1 MANLM
6 GFLHHQLFPLVF
18 ASFAI
23 IGCGVSQNQE
33 TRQHVGKSV
42 PKLSLVSLQ
51 AGDKT
56 PTLSGKI
63 TLLNFWGTWCP
74 PCRQELPGLARLASR
89 LADEPRFQLIAVS
102 CGGGKRDDLD
112 QLRSETEAFLQ
123 STRIAISPWADPTGD
138 TRLRF
143 TEAFG
148 FRAYPTTYL
157 IGTDKK
163 ILAIWTG
170 YSPSMET
177 QIAQSV
183 ARSLKQLPVTSSL
196 SWQKATNKF
205 DEIPHRDLLHP

>member
-1 MANLM
+1 MA
-6 GFLHHQLFPLVF
+6 FFHRQLIPLVF

-23 IGCGVSQNQE
+23 IGCSLGQNQE

-42 PKLSLVSLQ
+42 PKISLISLDT
-51 AGDKT
+51 GDESL
-56 PTLSGKI
+56 TLSGKI

-89 LADEPRFQLIAVS
+89 LTDEPRFQLIAVS
-102 CGGGKRDDLD
+102 CGGGNRDDLD
-112 QLRSETEAFLQ
+112 QLRSETEAFLA
-123 STRIAISPWADPTGD
+123 STRIALSPWADPTGD

-143 TEAFG
+143 TKAFG

-157 IGTDKK
+157 IGSDQK

-170 YSPSMET
+170 YSPSVET

-183 ARSLKQLPVTSSL
+183 ARSLKQLPATDSL
-196 SWQKATNKF
+196 
-205 DEIPHRDLLHP
+205 E

>member
-1 MANLM
+1 MA
-6 GFLHHQLFPLVF
+6 FFHRQLIPLVF

-23 IGCGVSQNQE
+23 IGCSLGQNQE

-42 PKLSLVSLQ
+42 PKISLVSLDT
-51 AGDKT
+51 GDESL
-56 PTLSGKI
+56 TLSGKI

-89 LADEPRFQLIAVS
+89 LKDEPRFQLIAVS
-102 CGGGKRDDLD
+102 CGGGNRDDLD
-112 QLRSETEAFLQ
+112 QLRSETEAFLA
-123 STRIAISPWADPTGD
+123 STRIALSPWADPTGN

-143 TEAFG
+143 TKAFG

-157 IGTDKK
+157 IGSDQK

-170 YSPSMET
+170 YSPSVET

-183 ARSLKQLPVTSSL
+183 ARSLKQFPATDSL
-196 SWQKATNKF
+196 
-205 DEIPHRDLLHP
+205 E

>member
-6 GFLHHQLFPLVF
+6 GYLHHQLLPLVF
-18 ASFAI
+18 TSLTL
-23 IGCGVSQNQE
+23 IGCSVGQNQE
-33 TRQHVGKSV
+33 TRQHVGKLV
-42 PKLSLVSLQ
+42 PKLSLVSLET
-51 AGDKT
+51 GDET
-56 PTLSGKI
+56 PTLFGKV

-102 CGGGKRDDLD
+102 CGGGERDDLD
-112 QLRSETEAFLQ
+112 QLRSETESFLK

-143 TEAFG
+143 TKVFG

-157 IGTDKK
+157 IGPDKK

-170 YSPSMET
+170 YSPSVEI

-183 ARSLKQLPVTSSL
+183 ARSLKQLPVTNSL
-196 SWQKATNKF
+196 
-205 DEIPHRDLLHP
+205 

>member
-1 MANLM
+1 MA
-6 GFLHHQLFPLVF
+6 FFHHQLIPLVF

-23 IGCGVSQNQE
+23 IGCSLGQNQE

-42 PKLSLVSLQ
+42 PKISLVSLDT
-51 AGDKT
+51 GDESL
-56 PTLSGKI
+56 TLSGKI

-89 LADEPRFQLIAVS
+89 LKDEPRFQLIAVS
-102 CGGGKRDDLD
+102 CGGGNRDDLD
-112 QLRSETEAFLQ
+112 QLRSETEAFLA
-123 STRIAISPWADPTGD
+123 STRIALSPWADPTGN

-143 TEAFG
+143 TKAFG

-157 IGTDKK
+157 IGSDQK

-170 YSPSMET
+170 YSPSVET

-183 ARSLKQLPVTSSL
+183 ARSLKQLPASDSL
-196 SWQKATNKF
+196 
-205 DEIPHRDLLHP
+205 E

>member
-1 MANLM
+1 MA
-6 GFLHHQLFPLVF
+6 FFHRQLVPLVF

-23 IGCGVSQNQE
+23 IGCSLGQNQE

-42 PKLSLVSLQ
+42 PKISLVSLDT
-51 AGDKT
+51 GDESL
-56 PTLSGKI
+56 TLSGKI

-89 LADEPRFQLIAVS
+89 LKDEPRFQLIAVS
-102 CGGGKRDDLD
+102 CGGGNRDDLD
-112 QLRSETEAFLQ
+112 QLRSETEAFLA
-123 STRIAISPWADPTGD
+123 STRIALSPWADPTGD

-143 TEAFG
+143 TKAFG

-157 IGTDKK
+157 IGSDQK

-170 YSPSMET
+170 YSPSVET

-183 ARSLKQLPVTSSL
+183 ARSLKQFPATGSL
-196 SWQKATNKF
+196 
-205 DEIPHRDLLHP
+205 E

>member
-6 GFLHHQLFPLVF
+6 GYLHQQLLPLVF
-18 ASFAI
+18 TALTL
-23 IGCGVSQNQE
+23 IGCGAGQNQE

-42 PKLSLVSLQ
+42 PKLSLVSLKT
-51 AGDKT
+51 GDET
-56 PTLSGKI
+56 PTLSGKV

-102 CGGGKRDDLD
+102 CGGGKRDDVD
-112 QLRSETEAFLQ
+112 QLRSETEAFLK

-143 TEAFG
+143 TKVFG

-157 IGTDKK
+157 IGPDKK

-170 YSPSMET
+170 YSPSVET

-183 ARSLKQLPVTSSL
+183 ARSLKQLPVTNSL
-196 SWQKATNKF
+196 
-205 DEIPHRDLLHP
+205 

>member
-1 MANLM
+1 MA
-6 GFLHHQLFPLVF
+6 FFHRQLIPLVF

-23 IGCGVSQNQE
+23 IGCSLGQNQE

-42 PKLSLVSLQ
+42 PKISLVSLDT
-51 AGDKT
+51 GDESL
-56 PTLSGKI
+56 TLSGKI

-89 LADEPRFQLIAVS
+89 LTNEPRFQLIAVS
-102 CGGGKRDDLD
+102 CGGGNRDDLD
-112 QLRSETEAFLQ
+112 QLRSETEAFLA
-123 STRIAISPWADPTGD
+123 STRIALSPWADPTGD

-143 TEAFG
+143 TKAFG

-157 IGTDKK
+157 IGSDQK

-170 YSPSMET
+170 YSPSVET

-183 ARSLKQLPVTSSL
+183 ARSLKQFPATGSL
-196 SWQKATNKF
+196 
-205 DEIPHRDLLHP
+205 E

>member
-1 MANLM
+1 MAFFHRHLI
-6 GFLHHQLFPLVF
+6 PLVF

-23 IGCGVSQNQE
+23 IGCSLGQNQE

-42 PKLSLVSLQ
+42 PKISLISLDT
-51 AGDKT
+51 GDESL
-56 PTLSGKI
+56 TLSGKI

-89 LADEPRFQLIAVS
+89 LTDEPRFQLIAVS
-102 CGGGKRDDLD
+102 CGGGNRDDLD
-112 QLRSETEAFLQ
+112 QLRSETEAFLA
-123 STRIAISPWADPTGD
+123 STRIALSPWADPTGN

-143 TEAFG
+143 TKAFG

-157 IGTDKK
+157 IGSDQK

-170 YSPSMET
+170 YSPSVET

-183 ARSLKQLPVTSSL
+183 ARSLKQLPASDSL
-196 SWQKATNKF
+196 
-205 DEIPHRDLLHP
+205 E

>member
-1 MANLM
+1 MA
-6 GFLHHQLFPLVF
+6 FFHRQLIPLVF
-18 ASFAI
+18 ASVAI
-23 IGCGVSQNQE
+23 IGCSLGQNQE

-42 PKLSLVSLQ
+42 PKISLVSLDT
-51 AGDKT
+51 GDESL
-56 PTLSGKI
+56 TLSGKI

-89 LADEPRFQLIAVS
+89 LTNEPRFQLIAVS
-102 CGGGKRDDLD
+102 CGGGNRDDLD
-112 QLRSETEAFLQ
+112 QLRSETEAFLA
-123 STRIAISPWADPTGD
+123 STRIALSPWADPTGD

-157 IGTDKK
+157 IGADQK

-170 YSPSMET
+170 YSPSVET

-183 ARSLKQLPVTSSL
+183 ARSLKQFPATGSL
-196 SWQKATNKF
+196 
-205 DEIPHRDLLHP
+205 E

>member
-1 MANLM
+1 MA
-6 GFLHHQLFPLVF
+6 FFHRQLVPLVF

-23 IGCGVSQNQE
+23 IGCSLGQNQE

-42 PKLSLVSLQ
+42 PKISLVSLDT
-51 AGDKT
+51 GDESL
-56 PTLSGKI
+56 TLSGKI

-89 LADEPRFQLIAVS
+89 LKDEPRFQLIAVS
-102 CGGGKRDDLD
+102 CGGGNRDDLD
-112 QLRSETEAFLQ
+112 QLRSETEAFLA
-123 STRIAISPWADPTGD
+123 STRIALSPWADPTGN

-143 TEAFG
+143 TKAFG

-157 IGTDKK
+157 IGADQK

-170 YSPSMET
+170 YSPSVET

-183 ARSLKQLPVTSSL
+183 ARSLKQFPATDSL
-196 SWQKATNKF
+196 
-205 DEIPHRDLLHP
+205 E

>member
-1 MANLM
+1 MA
-6 GFLHHQLFPLVF
+6 FTHHQLIRLVL

-23 IGCGVSQNQE
+23 IGCNLGQNQE

-42 PKLSLVSLQ
+42 PKISLVSL
-51 AGDKT
+51 DT
-56 PTLSGKI
+56 SDETLTLSGKI

-89 LADEPRFQLIAVS
+89 LTDEPRFQLIAVS

-112 QLRSETEAFLQ
+112 QLRSETKTFLAA
-123 STRIAISPWADPTGD
+123 TRIALSPWADPTGA

-157 IGTDKK
+157 IGPDQK

-170 YSPSMET
+170 YSSAVEME
-177 QIAQSV
+177 IAQSV
-183 ARSLKQLPVTSSL
+183 ARSLKQLPAADSL
-196 SWQKATNKF
+196 
-205 DEIPHRDLLHP
+205 